1 MNYVG
6 LAFQVTDDVLNLTK
20 NLGKGELAED
30 LKEKKFTPIIN
41 YMRDNAEF
49 MNLFI
54 IENKDDETIK
64 KMLQLITS
72 SNALTET
79 KALAEKYEQIAE
91 NLIKDIE
98 TKHSKSSFQKLMK
111 FIITREN

>member
-1 MNYVG
+1 MMVKMLCVLLNRSKSESEKLCEVMNYVG

-49 MNLFI
+49 M
-54 IENKDDETIK
+54 
-64 KMLQLITS
+64 
-72 SNALTET
+72 
-79 KALAEKYEQIAE
+79 
-91 NLIKDIE
+91 
-98 TKHSKSSFQKLMK
+98 
-111 FIITREN
+111 

>member
-49 MNLFI
+49 MDLFI
-54 IENKDDETIK
+54 I
-64 KMLQLITS
+64 
-72 SNALTET
+72 
-79 KALAEKYEQIAE
+79 
-91 NLIKDIE
+91 
-98 TKHSKSSFQKLMK
+98 
-111 FIITREN
+111 